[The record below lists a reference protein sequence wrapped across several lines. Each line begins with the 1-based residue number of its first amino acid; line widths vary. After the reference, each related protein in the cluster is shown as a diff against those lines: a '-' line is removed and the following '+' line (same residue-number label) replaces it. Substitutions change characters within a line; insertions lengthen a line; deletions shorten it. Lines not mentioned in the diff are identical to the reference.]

1 MTGCL
6 RNALNNCSTGHRPDG
21 HKAIRVRLYRLP
33 IGGTGSAEGGPELS
47 NWFERGMWTSPKADC
62 DSEVA
67 VYWTQDTGHVVD
79 RVYQSAS

>member
-1 MTGCL
+1 LVT
-6 RNALNNCSTGHRPDG
+6 
-21 HKAIRVRLYRLP
+21 V
-33 IGGTGSAEGGPELS
+33 GGTGSAEGGPELS